1 MHDYYYRDSDEND
14 GNDGNEVIIQ
24 ATGNVERPLSIR
36 LTEETPD
43 DPMLPIGSVMIN
55 LPIEEI
61 DRMIAGLQAAK
72 QKIQSQQ

>member
-1 MHDYYYRDSDEND
+1 MHDYYYRDSDE
-14 GNDGNEVIIQ
+14 NDGNEVIIQ

-61 DRMIAGLQAAK
+61 DRMIAGLLVAK
-72 QKIQSQQ
+72 QKIISRR